1 VRRRLERATARV
13 ELRKIIARVE
23 AGVWQKPTRREAVRS
38 IAPAQIPLFDD
49 YIEYWLTAR
58 FHGVLGEKPLKTNTR
73 SDYRWRAGHLKRFFG
88 RYRLYEIDGDLCLAF
103 KTHKLREAEELREA
117 LRAGADLR
125 DARNHRLAP
134 LGAASLKKLL
144 AMLAAV
150 LEDAV
155 EDGHLGANP
164 ARSRR
169 LRIRVPKPRRTFLEI
184 DELACLE
191 DIARAQDPPLA
202 LFRQAAMAAPT
213 GSTRAAVALA
223 ASEGKSQAAIVR
235 ELGLAKGSVS
245 YHLKRLNLGA
255 IKYVGRGAIVSTL
268 GYSGVRVSELCNLKI
283 HQLRLHDPEQARF
296 LIADAKTET
305 GVRAVEMSPALVEVI
320 LGHIDRLRRYGR
332 STTPE
337 SHLFQNDEG
346 GRMRPHAVGKI
357 LAEAAVAASEVTCK
371 QGLPALPHTT
381 PHSMRR
387 TYISIALLAN
397 NFDVVWVMKQ
407 VGHAN
412 SKMTL
417 EIYAQLQQRA
427 RRENGAKFDALV
439 RNAHEQLATRPK
451 TPPQQSIGSAIGSAT
466 SDARPRTARK
476 RRQHR
481 DQKARI
487 SRRSVRLRNSGLNP
501 GHHDFQSC
509 ALPTE
514 LSRRCGR
521 SVTIL
526 SARESHPLSRQRR
539 DPRLPGTAAGRS
551 DGRPRPASRRPI
563 SRGAGAGRW
572 RRRSGRPCRAPAR
585 RRPPRRCSR

>member
-1 VRRRLERATARV
+1 
-13 ELRKIIARVE
+13 
-23 AGVWQKPTRREAVRS
+23 
-38 IAPAQIPLFDD
+38 
-49 YIEYWLTAR
+49 
-58 FHGVLGEKPLKTNTR
+58 
-73 SDYRWRAGHLKRFFG
+73 
-88 RYRLYEIDGDLCLAF
+88 
-103 KTHKLREAEELREA
+103 
-117 LRAGADLR
+117 
-125 DARNHRLAP
+125 
-134 LGAASLKKLL
+134 
-144 AMLAAV
+144 
-150 LEDAV
+150 
-155 EDGHLGANP
+155 
-164 ARSRR
+164 
-169 LRIRVPKPRRTFLEI
+169 
-184 DELACLE
+184 
-191 DIARAQDPPLA
+191 
-202 LFRQAAMAAPT
+202 
-213 GSTRAAVALA
+213 
-223 ASEGKSQAAIVR
+223 
-235 ELGLAKGSVS
+235 
-245 YHLKRLNLGA
+245 
-255 IKYVGRGAIVSTL
+255 
-268 GYSGVRVSELCNLKI
+268 
-283 HQLRLHDPEQARF
+283 
-296 LIADAKTET
+296 
-305 GVRAVEMSPALVEVI
+305 
-320 LGHIDRLRRYGR
+320 
-332 STTPE
+332 
-337 SHLFQNDEG
+337 
-346 GRMRPHAVGKI
+346 MRPHAVGKI